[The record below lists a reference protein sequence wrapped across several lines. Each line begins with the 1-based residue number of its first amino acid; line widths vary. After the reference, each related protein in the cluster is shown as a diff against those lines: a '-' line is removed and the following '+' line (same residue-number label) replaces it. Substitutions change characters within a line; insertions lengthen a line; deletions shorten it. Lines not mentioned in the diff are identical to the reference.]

1 MNAKQYALFLALFCC
16 LAAIPCAAQTA
27 ATGAVLGVVTDPSGG
42 MVAGAEVELLNSAT
56 GTKSLAIT
64 GAQGQYAFPGVNP
77 GNYTI
82 SASAKGFRTSTV
94 SNVDVQV
101 NTSATIN
108 IKLTL
113 GETSTTVSVTASE
126 AQVELQTADSTLGDV
141 IGTQP
146 LLSLPTR
153 LRQAQELLLL
163 QPGTTPQ
170 TGSDNGGSIAGALN
184 DQTTFTLDGIDITD
198 NSTNSTINSDQ
209 GARPVLMFSVEA
221 TDEFRVAV
229 TNANSTFNRASG
241 GQVSLIQR
249 SGTNQAHGSLFWYT
263 QNSDLNA
270 NSWDNNRLNIAKPHV
285 EDNRYG
291 GRIGGPIIRDKT
303 FFFVEYEARRYPETF
318 PVSVTVPTATLR
330 QGILQYRDAS
340 GNTVAYN
347 LATSS
352 LCGPQGN

>member
-1 MNAKQYALFLALFCC
+1 M
-16 LAAIPCAAQTA
+16 
-27 ATGAVLGVVTDPSGG
+27 
-42 MVAGAEVELLNSAT
+42 NSAT
-56 GTKSLAIT
+56 GVKSAVAT
-64 GAQGQYAFPGVNP
+64 GAEGQYAFPGLNP
-77 GNYTI
+77 GSYAVTV
-82 SASAKGFRTSTV
+82 AAKGFRTSTV
-94 SNVDVQV
+94 TGVDVQV
-101 NTSATIN
+101 NASATVN
-108 IKLTL
+108 FKLIL
-113 GETSTTVSVTASE
+113 GETNSTVTVTASE

-141 IGTQP
+141 IGKQP
-146 LLSLPTR
+146 LLNLPTR

-209 GARPVLMFSVEA
+209 GARPTLIFSVEA

-229 TNANSTFNRASG
+229 ANANSTFNRGSG
-241 GQVSLIQR
+241 GQVSLVQR
-249 SGTNQAHGSLFWYT
+249 SGTNQFHGSLFWYT

-318 PVSVTVPTATLR
+318 PVTATVPTATLR
-330 QGILQYRDAS
+330 QGILQFRDAS
-340 GNTVAYN
+340 GNVVGIQSCYLHPVRDNRQPAMR
-347 LATSS
+347 SS
-352 LCGPQGN
+352 RAWVSAPR